1 MKNVKTIF
9 ASVVF
14 IMLLSVTAFAG
25 NGSKVIAVVN
35 EASWCPTCQKNG
47 ERAQAA
53 FMENN
58 KDGAIQFVMND
69 LSNDET
75 KAKSAAELKKVGLD
89 KAMAERKGTGV
100 AYFFDADS
108 KKLINQI
115 SVAKS
120 NDELAEAM
128 RTAEEKAN

>member
-14 IMLLSVTAFAG
+14 IMLVSVTAFAG

-35 EASWCPTCQKNG
+35 KAEWCPVCEKNG
-47 ERAQAA
+47 MRAMKT
-53 FMENN
+53 FKENN
-58 KDGAIQFVMND
+58 KDMAIQFVAND
-69 LSNDET
+69 LTNDET

-89 KAMAERKGTGV
+89 KAMADKKGTGV

-108 KKLINQI
+108 KKLINKI

-120 NDELAEAM
+120 NDELAQALE
-128 RTAEEKAN
+128 TAKKGAK